1 MLSLIISVHNVSLS
15 WLMIQSSDCHHL
27 FCWFSK
33 QLQFPV
39 IILWNIAQSI
49 GQFNSDRKDPYKNIQ
64 NIDTI
69 ERNATWQNM
78 HSWDRQ
84 ENPTTALTVR
94 DYREKSQIYHDS
106 VTNEIEYE
114 LIDSCMHST
123 CQRSVNAIMHCTST
137 HTPIC
142 IYFLLDFCKK
152 KLFIRYI

>member
-1 MLSLIISVHNVSLS
+1 MTEYA
-15 WLMIQSSDCHHL
+15 
-27 FCWFSK
+27 
-33 QLQFPV
+33 QLRQT
-39 IILWNIAQSI
+39 
-49 GQFNSDRKDPYKNIQ
+49 GKPYYS
-64 NIDTI
+64 T
-69 ERNATWQNM
+69 
-78 HSWDRQ
+78 
-84 ENPTTALTVR
+84 TVR